1 MVSAEMER
9 IYGEGFTDKLRAAL
23 LALNPQEHGEILDLF
38 NTQRFIESNNAN
50 YGEIEAV
57 ARNLGIVR

>member
-1 MVSAEMER
+1 LER
-9 IYGEGFTDKLRAAL
+9 IYGEGFADKLRAAL

-38 NTQRFIESNNAN
+38 NTRRFIESNNAN

>member
-1 MVSAEMER
+1 
-9 IYGEGFTDKLRAAL
+9 
-23 LALNPQEHGEILDLF
+23 LDLF
-38 NTQRFIESNNAN
+38 NTRRFIESNNAN